1 MYARLIMLTGVQD
14 IDGAVAYLQETAL
27 PALREQ
33 NGYQGVSAAA
43 DRSAGLLGVMSLW
56 ATAADRDA
64 STSALAKLR
73 EEARDK
79 LAQDMTVE
87 TLDQLAVQI
96 DRRPEVGNRALVT
109 QVSMDPSRV
118 KDIAEAFKSEVA
130 PQISSEPG
138 FRSLRL
144 LVNPQTGEGRVSSIW
159 DDEKSLNAAL
169 EATQKLRTE
178 TASKLG
184 VTVGE
189 RIIAELV
196 FTELK

>member
-43 DRSAGLLGVMSLW
+43 DRSGGLLGVMSLW
-56 ATAADRDA
+56 ASAADRDA
-64 STSALAKLR
+64 STSALSKLR

-87 TLDQLAVQI
+87 TLDQLAVEI
-96 DRRPEVGNRALVT
+96 GRRPEVGNRVLVT
-109 QVSMDPSRV
+109 RVSMDPSRV
-118 KDIAEAFKSEVA
+118 QANAEAFKSEVA
-130 PQISSEPG
+130 PQVSSAPG

-144 LVNPQTGEGRVSSIW
+144 LINPETGEGRVSSIW

-169 EATQKLRTE
+169 EATDKLRTE

-184 VTVGE
+184 VTLGE
-189 RIIAELV
+189 RIFAEVV

>member
-1 MYARLIMLTGVQD
+1 MYARLILLTGVQD
-14 IDGAVAYLQETAL
+14 IDGGVAYLKETGL

-43 DRSAGLLGVMSLW
+43 DRSAGLLGVLSLW

-64 STSALAKLR
+64 STSALANLR

-130 PQISSEPG
+130 PQISSQPG

-144 LVNPQTGEGRVSSIW
+144 LINPGTGEGRVSSIW

-169 EATQKLRTE
+169 EATQKLRSE
-178 TASKLG
+178 TASRLG
-184 VTVGE
+184 VTLGE